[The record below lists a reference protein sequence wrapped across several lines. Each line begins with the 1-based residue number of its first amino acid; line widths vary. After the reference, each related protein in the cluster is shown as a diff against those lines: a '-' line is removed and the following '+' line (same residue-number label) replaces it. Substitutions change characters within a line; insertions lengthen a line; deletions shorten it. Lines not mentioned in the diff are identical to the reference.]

1 MQTKA
6 QSIISVFK
14 NAAAFSKWR
23 NETRVCAVRGLA
35 ARVGRPDS
43 RSSRPTETGHG
54 RVARCV
60 CDGAAWPVGR
70 DIPIAP
76 QGNARA
82 EWTRARAVR
91 GLAARALGGAS
102 RETRQPIIAPYRNGT
117 RACAQWICAWPPGL
131 PAPWRLA
138 TLCTKQITRAGLLSG
153 VDRRHYGGIR
163 KKSLLFFASGENLFS
178 LVFSSEIE
186 NLG

>member
-1 MQTKA
+1 MSPSRRRATG
-6 QSIISVFK
+6 
-14 NAAAFSKWR
+14 
-23 NETRVCAVRGLA
+23 AVRALA
-35 ARVGRPDS
+35 SRALARALR
-43 RSSRPTETGHG
+43 TTTGHAHYPGGAMGTFG
-54 RVARCV
+54 RQFGSRKDRRAL
-60 CDGAAWPVGR
+60 PGR
-70 DIPIAP
+70 RDVPIAP

-163 KKSLLFFASGENLFS
+163 KKSLLFFLSDENHFLP
-178 LVFSSEIE
+178 VFSGKIEILE
-186 NLG
+186 